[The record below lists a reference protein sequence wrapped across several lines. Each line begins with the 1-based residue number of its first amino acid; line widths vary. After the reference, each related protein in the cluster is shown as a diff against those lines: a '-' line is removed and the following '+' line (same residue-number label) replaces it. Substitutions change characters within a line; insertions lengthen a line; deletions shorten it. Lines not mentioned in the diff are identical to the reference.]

1 MEGYISASLI
11 NGLGSSPQVLNSEQ
25 FIEQGRFLPLKSELV
40 NTFTTATYNYFL
52 LVVVNVLYCICEVNE
67 KP

>member
-11 NGLGSSPQVLNSEQ
+11 NGLGSYPQVLNSEQ
-25 FIEQGRFLPLKSELV
+25 FKEQGRFLPLRSELI

-52 LVVVNVLYCICEVNE
+52 LAVVNVL
-67 KP
+67 